1 MMKLEIKN
9 VSLSIN
15 RKLIVNN
22 VSMRVSPGEIVG
34 LLGPNG
40 AGKTS
45 TFNLIVGNLRP
56 NKGEIILNNMRINN
70 LSLPQRSKLGL
81 GYLSQEPSVF
91 RDLTVKDN
99 INLALENSGLSKS
112 IIRSRREKIVNEF
125 NLNKFIDNYGYQLSG
140 GERRRCEIARALS
153 VGQNGPKY
161 LLLDE
166 PFAGIDPLAVNDLKK
181 LISKLSKN
189 GVGILITDHNVRETL
204 SITHKSFVLCEGKI
218 LASGLSSEVAKNEI
232 VKEFYLGY
240 EFKF

>member
-1 MMKLEIKN
+1 MKLEIKN

-22 VSMRVSPGEIVG
+22 VSIHVSPGEIVG

-56 NKGEIILNNMRINN
+56 NKGEILLNNKRINN

-91 RDLTVKDN
+91 RDLTVKNN

>member
-1 MMKLEIKN
+1 MKLEIKN

-22 VSMRVSPGEIVG
+22 VSMHVSPGEIVG

-56 NKGEIILNNMRINN
+56 NKGEILLNNKRINN
-70 LSLPQRSKLGL
+70 LPLPQRSKLGL

>member
-1 MMKLEIKN
+1 MKLEIKN

-22 VSMRVSPGEIVG
+22 VSIHVAPGEIVG

-56 NKGEIILNNMRINN
+56 NKGEILLNNKRINN

-91 RDLTVKDN
+91 RDLTVKNN

-125 NLNKFIDNYGYQLSG
+125 NLNKFIDNYGFQLSG

-240 EFKF
+240 DFKF